1 MNLRGNIVNRLTRE
15 QVRRVDRLAVVKYQM
30 SGLVLMENAGR
41 GAAEVIRRECA
52 EARSATI
59 LCGVGNNGGDGLVIA
74 RHLHNAGWAVRLLV
88 AGDPSGMTP
97 DTAANF
103 RITTEMGLPCLV
115 STDWQPCFTYLQA
128 GPEGEVLVDTM
139 LGTGFT
145 GHVRSP
151 LDRLIQT
158 LGMVRPRTVVAID
171 VPSGLDVD
179 TGFRSNATVKADLT
193 VTFVAEKVGFITGE
207 APLFL
212 GRVFVVDIGAPKE
225 VIAEVLAGSPGA

>member
-1 MNLRGNIVNRLTRE
+1 M
-15 QVRRVDRLAVVKYQM
+15 
-30 SGLVLMENAGR
+30 
-41 GAAEVIRRECA
+41 
-52 EARSATI
+52 
-59 LCGVGNNGGDGLVIA
+59 GNNGGDGLVIA

-88 AGDPSGMTP
+88 AGEPSGMTP
-97 DTAANF
+97 DTASNF
-103 RITTEMGLPCLV
+103 RITTEMGLPCLA
-115 STDWQPCFTYLQA
+115 STDWQECFTYLQA
-128 GPEGEVLVDTM
+128 GRGGEVLVDAI

-158 LGMVRPRTVVAID
+158 LVMVRPRTVAAID

-193 VTFVAEKVGFITGE
+193 VTFVSEKVGFVTGE

-225 VIAEVLAGSPGA
+225 LVAEVLAG